1 MKILKMPEGVIFDT
15 ENPNKIEFNPCP
27 KGTRTPLHY
36 LTEDN
41 TVWEFLSIYFKPEKG
56 TQHPIFKNFIN
67 SYFTS
72 IG

>member
-27 KGTRTPLHY
+27 KGTKTPLHY
-36 LTEDN
+36 LTEEN
-41 TVWEFLSIYFKPEKG
+41 TVWEFLSKYFKSKSEV
-56 TQHPIFKNFIN
+56 QHPIFKNFTN